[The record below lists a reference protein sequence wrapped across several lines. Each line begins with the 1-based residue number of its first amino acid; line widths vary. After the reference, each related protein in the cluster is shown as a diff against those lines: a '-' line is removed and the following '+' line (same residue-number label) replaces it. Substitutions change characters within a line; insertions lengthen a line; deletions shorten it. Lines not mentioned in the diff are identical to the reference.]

1 MTRNDHHLPTGQP
14 VSPRRDS
21 VAADVDSDVAGANVD
36 AVEEA
41 EMLSLD
47 IDLGRVWNGIAGE
60 MWGSPVGRIERIAA
74 GLLGSPALAR
84 ALVSTPSLVLS
95 WIIASAVV
103 FAIGAVVTGMTG
115 TPIVP
120 LVAPVI
126 AAAGVSFAYG
136 AGADPAYE
144 LARTMPTSARMI
156 LLVRVAVVL
165 ATNVVLAG
173 IASLLAPSLAGLPGV
188 TVLWLLPMLAIALLG
203 LALATV
209 SRSPT
214 IGSVGALSVWGT
226 IVLATEVRQSD
237 VASAVS
243 QSTLAAAAPLYGLLA
258 AASVFVIVFMSADVT
273 SAAGRAARRAA
284 HRRGAGA
291 RW

>member
-1 MTRNDHHLPTGQP
+1 M
-14 VSPRRDS
+14 
-21 VAADVDSDVAGANVD
+21 
-36 AVEEA
+36 EEA
-41 EMLSLD
+41 EMLRLD
-47 IDLGRVWNGIAGE
+47 VDLGRVWSSITAE
-60 MWGSPVGRIERIAA
+60 MWASPVGRIERIAA

-95 WIIASAVV
+95 WLLASAVV

-126 AAAGVSFAYG
+126 AAVGVSFAYG

-165 ATNVVLAG
+165 ATNVVLGG
-173 IASLLAPSLAGLPGV
+173 IASLLAPSLTGLPGV
-188 TVLWLLPMLAIALLG
+188 TVLWLLPMLAIALLA

-214 IGSVGALSVWGT
+214 IGSVGALAVWGT
-226 IVLATEVRQSD
+226 IVLATEVKQSD
-237 VASAVS
+237 IAAVVS
-243 QSTLAAAAPLYGLLA
+243 ESTLAAAAPLYLVMSV
-258 AASVFVIVFMSADVT
+258 ASVFVIVWMSADVT
-273 SAAGRAARRAA
+273 SPAGRAAR
-284 HRRGAGA
+284 RRGAGA